1 MNHSSSSGNRR
12 VRCSG
17 FGLIELLVVMVI
29 IMILAVVLIPRLTG
43 GKDPVSGRKIA
54 SPRERALQTGGAE
67 YIAQINQAI
76 QMYRMDHEE
85 QNPPNLQ
92 ALKAY
97 GVTDAMLMDQV
108 TRQPLYYD
116 PRTGRVGNSTGMS
129 GGPEGLGGTRM
140 PNVPIPG
147 Y

>member
-1 MNHSSSSGNRR
+1 MKRNANSG
-12 VRCSG
+12 G

-43 GKDPVSGRKIA
+43 GKDPVSGKKIA
-54 SPRERALQTGGAE
+54 SPRERAQMVGGTE

-97 GVTDAMLMDQV
+97 GVTDSMLVDPV
-108 TRQPLYYD
+108 TKQPLYYD
-116 PRTGRVGNSTGMS
+116 PQTGRVGNSTGMTA
-129 GGPEGLGGTRM
+129 GPEGLGGTRM
-140 PNVPIPG
+140 PSVPVPG